1 LVVGEF
7 PSGEAFLHS
16 KSGEEVAMY
25 RKVFL
30 ICSAVALFALPGMA
44 QSSKLSGTWNLN
56 VSKSDFGQFPPP
68 TSETDV
74 ITVNGS
80 DFSQKV
86 SSVTSRGNSGYTRSC
101 TVNGQ
106 EEKLAADNPRA
117 HIGPVVISSIQ
128 CETKGDGVVVTE
140 GFDMRGTPSTDQ
152 MTFTPSDDGKELTIN
167 QHISGAMT
175 MERKM
180 VYDRAGDSS
189 AASSMAPPANGGV
202 AATPGAEA
210 MIHAGGSHP
219 DLSGTWNLDIAKS
232 NFGAGQPPAS
242 EVDTITESGDSMKV
256 VTAQKGGMM
265 GDFNNTETFTTDGQP
280 SSWTGMGNSE
290 VKGTAQWDGDK
301 LVVNAKSSFQGSPVT
316 IKDTYS
322 LSSDGKTLTRVTHVE
337 TGMGNFDSTS
347 VYEKQ

>member
-1 LVVGEF
+1 LVVGEV
-7 PSGEAFLHS
+7 PSGEAFRHS

-30 ICSAVALFALPGMA
+30 ICSAVAMFALPGMA
-44 QSSKLSGTWNLN
+44 QNSNLNGTWKLN

-74 ITVNGS
+74 IAVNGTS
-80 DFSQKV
+80 FSQKV
-86 SSVTSRGNSGYTRSC
+86 NSETARGASSYTRSC
-101 TVNGQ
+101 TINGQ
-106 EEKLAADNPRA
+106 DEKLAADNPRA
-117 HIGPVVISSIQ
+117 HIGPVVISSIK
-128 CETKGDGVVVTE
+128 CEAQGDAVVVTE

-152 MTFTPSDDGKELTIN
+152 MSFTSSGDGKEMTID
-167 QHISGAMT
+167 QHISGAMS

-189 AASSMAPPANGGV
+189 SASSMAPPANGGV

-219 DLSGTWNLDIAKS
+219 DFSGTWNLDIAKS

-242 EVDTITESGDSMKV
+242 EVDTITESGDNMKV

-265 GDFNNTETFTTDGQP
+265 GDVNTTETFTTDGQP
-280 SSWTGMGNSE
+280 STWTGMGNSE
-290 VKGTAQWDGDK
+290 VKSTAQWDGDK
-301 LVVNAKSSFQGSPVT
+301 LAVNSKTSFQGSDVT
-316 IKDTYS
+316 IKDNYS
-322 LSSDGKTLTRVTHVE
+322 LSSDGKMLTRVTHVE
-337 TGMGNFDSTS
+337 SGMGNFDSTS
-347 VYEKQ
+347 VYDKQ